1 MAETNQETPPEGWQA
16 QRRPP
21 LLTRRFEFASYAG
34 TRDFL
39 DALAQLSERTG
50 RYPDLNFGRTHVS
63 VSIAAPGDALTAAEF
78 EFAAAV
84 SGLAHPSQAQS
95 G

>member
-1 MAETNQETPPEGWQA
+1 MAETTQETPPEGWQA

-21 LLTRRFEFASYAG
+21 LLTRRFEFGSYAE
-34 TRDFL
+34 TRGFL

-63 VSIAAPGDALTAAEF
+63 VSIAASGDRLAAAEF
-78 EFAAAV
+78 EFAATV
-84 SGLAHPSQAQS
+84 SGLARESQA
-95 G
+95 

>member
-1 MAETNQETPPEGWQA
+1 MVEETATTPPEGWQA

-21 LLTRRFEFASYAG
+21 LLTRRFEFASYAE
-34 TRDFL
+34 TRGFL
-39 DALAQLSERTG
+39 DALAELSERTG

-63 VSIAAPGDALTAAEF
+63 VSIAATGDALSAAEF

-84 SGLAHPSQAQS
+84 SGLALPPQA
-95 G
+95 